1 VTAEEDRIHLRQTQ
15 AIALRVKG
23 YSFRE
28 IAKELEI
35 SVGQAHHDVRSAM
48 VEFDDQAAA
57 DVELERKTQSK
68 RLESALR
75 SVSEV
80 LAADVYDSDGNVD
93 HELKLKAIDRIVK
106 LEERRSKLL
115 GLDMPTKTEIDARVA
130 TDATPAEAAR
140 LVREAFGSHAL
151 DGPDTGDAGSDGAG
165 DVPTSSSGA

>member
-28 IAKELEI
+28 IAKELGV
-35 SVGQAHHDVRSAM
+35 SVGQAHHDVRAAM
-48 VEFDDQAAA
+48 AEFDDQASA

-68 RLESALR
+68 RLESALK

-80 LAADVYDSDGNVD
+80 LAAEVYDADGNAD

-106 LEERRSKLL
+106 LEERRAKLL
-115 GLDMPTKTEIDARVA
+115 GLDMPTKTEIDARVTNEA
-130 TDATPAEAAR
+130 SPTEAAR

-165 DVPTSSSGA
+165 SVPASPSGS